1 MKPGRQANFL
11 SVKIE
16 HRKNDRLVVICF
28 RF

>member
-1 MKPGRQANFL
+1 MKPGRQTNFL

-16 HRKNDRLVVICF
+16 HRKNDRLVVIYF